1 MLSEQRYAAPKDGLR
16 TENTVVDLRGL
27 ALERKDPNGGD
38 PPGRYELPYSEAQ
51 PMYEPVAKAS
61 GAHKS

>member
-1 MLSEQRYAAPKDGLR
+1 MVSAESGRVPP
-16 TENTVVDLRGL
+16 TVVDRRGL

-38 PPGRYELPYSEAQ
+38 PPGRYELQYSEAQ

>member
-1 MLSEQRYAAPKDGLR
+1 MHGVLMPQCFPMAIYLNCSGPE
-16 TENTVVDLRGL
+16 GL

-38 PPGRYELPYSEAQ
+38 PPGRYELQYSEAQ